1 MKKKA
6 VKKEK
11 QERVEYFTD
20 DMHKDIFLFQDQYK
34 ASKGGKPVVSSVSLS
49 MRKK

>member
-11 QERVEYFTD
+11 IEYFTD
-20 DMHKDIFLFQDQYK
+20 DMHKDIFLFQEGYK
-34 ASKGGKPVVSSVSLS
+34 SSKGNKPVMKTISLS
-49 MRKK
+49 TRKK